1 MGMQRRTYQRRA
13 YDGKAAKGAVDG
25 HRRGWGYNCKISTPH
40 VLFPFVGLK
49 SVAQHTA
56 IDGKSVDFFFLL
68 FLLSRRCRHQPTA
81 MDGRAQ

>member
-1 MGMQRRTYQRRA
+1 MGRQRREQWTA
-13 YDGKAAKGAVDG
+13 IDGDG
-25 HRRGWGYNCKISTPH
+25 GYNCKISTPH